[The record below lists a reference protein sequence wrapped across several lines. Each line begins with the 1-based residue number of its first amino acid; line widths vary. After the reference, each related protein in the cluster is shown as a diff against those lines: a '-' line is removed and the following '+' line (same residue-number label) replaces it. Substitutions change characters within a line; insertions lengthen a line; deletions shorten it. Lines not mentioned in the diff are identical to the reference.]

1 MKKFLLS
8 AAMVF
13 IACWTWSQNV
23 NVTFQVDMT
32 NVTGYTTPEVNGT
45 FNSWCGNCNAMTYSG
60 SNNIWAVTVSIPANT
75 TYEYKFSH
83 DFWTGQENLVQGTA
97 CTVTNGGFTN
107 RQVIVGSSDM
117 VLPVVCWGS
126 CSTCAAPP
134 RAVTFQVDLSNVSG
148 FTTPTVNGSFNSWS
162 GTANPLS
169 DANSDGIWETTIYIP
184 DGTYEYKFAYDD
196 WAGQETLIPGSA
208 CTVTNFGYTN
218 RSLTVSADATLPV
231 VCWNSCSNCAAAL
244 LPKNVT
250 FKVDMQNVTG
260 FTTAYVNGSFNGWC
274 GSCNPMTDANSDGI
288 WETTIQ
294 LNQDTFEYKF
304 TFDGWTGSE
313 NLTPG
318 SPCTSTLGGYTNRSI
333 IVGNADQVLPVV
345 CWESCTTCAPP
356 TRNVTF
362 KVDMSTVSG
371 FNPAVN
377 VPCVNGSWDGWLG
390 GTHPMTD
397 ANSDGIWEATIA
409 LVDGSYEYKF
419 AYDGWNQSENLVS
432 GSSCTV
438 TTGGYTNRSLTVNG
452 SAQVLSAVCWESCN
466 ACAAPTYNVTF
477 QVNMA
482 NESGFGTPYISGSFN
497 GWCGNCNAMSDANND
512 DIYEVTI
519 ALQNG
524 NYEYKVTLD
533 DWTSSE
539 QLASGSSC
547 TVTNFGYTNR
557 SLVVNGTPQTLPVV
571 CYASCSDCV
580 QEVSVTFQVNMEQ
593 VTGYGTPEVNGSFN
607 GWCGGCFQL
616 NDFDGDDVWTGTA
629 TLTPG
634 TYEFKYAYDSWA
646 GQENLIP
653 GLPCTVTNF
662 GYTNRQLVITG
673 DTILP
678 ITCWASCGECINNY
692 DVTFNVDMSNVV
704 GFGTPEVNGDFNAWC
719 GGCFQLTDPDGNGIY
734 TGTATIQ
741 EGIHDFK
748 FAYDSWSGQESLTDG
763 SPCTSTNFGFTNR
776 RINVT
781 GDVVLPVVCWN
792 ACSSCGYAVSND
804 SPFSAPNV
812 QYSSNAAYPNCYP
825 ISGSTLSASDSPQ
838 SDSFSGKDVWYKFT
852 AQSQGVSITVTSPSQ
867 DDYIALYSRSGGT
880 YTLMS
885 GGTENAASGAGD
897 FERLNYFGLTP
908 GQQYYVSVGSTDNTG
923 SNFSLCIQHLMPS
936 GCAYTEPAGGFSLC
950 GAYKAIY
957 RGSTASGVSYG
968 FNFTGVGGGASGTTS
983 LSGTNGLITLSNPTL
998 ALRYGGEYNVTV
1010 DANYALLNGAG
1021 TAENITIAGS
1031 TSSPNCSGVSIRPQ
1045 PLMEVKSTQRCNASL
1060 LRSNWLI
1067 GSAIAGD
1074 SNPCG
1079 AINYTYEFTQVASC
1093 SDGTTVSV
1101 SPSEFT
1107 TGGSTPYLGLGV
1119 LPAVGANN
1127 GAWNVRIRPNFTYGN
1142 GVYGPTQRIQVART
1156 AASGL
1161 LEDDAFAG
1169 SERTASAKD
1178 AALYPNPNEGTWLNL
1193 NMTDVQ
1199 SDKVVVSILD
1209 ATGRMVYSEQFSVD
1223 GTLNAVVQFQR
1234 ALTAGMYMVE
1244 FADGSEVSTQ
1254 RLVVE

>member
-1 MKKFLLS
+1 MD
-8 AAMVF
+8 
-13 IACWTWSQNV
+13 W
-23 NVTFQVDMT
+23 
-32 NVTGYTTPEVNGT
+32 
-45 FNSWCGNCNAMTYSG
+45 
-60 SNNIWAVTVSIPANT
+60 
-75 TYEYKFSH
+75 
-83 DFWTGQENLVQGTA
+83 
-97 CTVTNGGFTN
+97 N
-107 RQVIVGSSDM
+107 RYI
-117 VLPVVCWGS
+117 
-126 CSTCAAPP
+126 
-134 RAVTFQVDLSNVSG
+134 
-148 FTTPTVNGSFNSWS
+148 
-162 GTANPLS
+162 
-169 DANSDGIWETTIYIP
+169 DARP
-184 DGTYEYKFAYDD
+184 
-196 WAGQETLIPGSA
+196 
-208 CTVTNFGYTN
+208 
-218 RSLTVSADATLPV
+218 
-231 VCWNSCSNCAAAL
+231 
-244 LPKNVT
+244 
-250 FKVDMQNVTG
+250 
-260 FTTAYVNGSFNGWC
+260 
-274 GSCNPMTDANSDGI
+274 
-288 WETTIQ
+288 
-294 LNQDTFEYKF
+294 
-304 TFDGWTGSE
+304 
-313 NLTPG
+313 
-318 SPCTSTLGGYTNRSI
+318 
-333 IVGNADQVLPVV
+333 
-345 CWESCTTCAPP
+345 
-356 TRNVTF
+356 
-362 KVDMSTVSG
+362 
-371 FNPAVN
+371 
-377 VPCVNGSWDGWLG
+377 
-390 GTHPMTD
+390 
-397 ANSDGIWEATIA
+397 
-409 LVDGSYEYKF
+409 
-419 AYDGWNQSENLVS
+419 
-432 GSSCTV
+432 
-438 TTGGYTNRSLTVNG
+438 
-452 SAQVLSAVCWESCN
+452 
-466 ACAAPTYNVTF
+466 
-477 QVNMA
+477 
-482 NESGFGTPYISGSFN
+482 
-497 GWCGNCNAMSDANND
+497 
-512 DIYEVTI
+512 
-519 ALQNG
+519 
-524 NYEYKVTLD
+524 
-533 DWTSSE
+533 
-539 QLASGSSC
+539 
-547 TVTNFGYTNR
+547 
-557 SLVVNGTPQTLPVV
+557 
-571 CYASCSDCV
+571 
-580 QEVSVTFQVNMEQ
+580 
-593 VTGYGTPEVNGSFN
+593 
-607 GWCGGCFQL
+607 
-616 NDFDGDDVWTGTA
+616 
-629 TLTPG
+629 
-634 TYEFKYAYDSWA
+634 YEFKYAYDSWA

-734 TGTATIQ
+734 SGTATIQ

-838 SDSFSGKDVWYKFT
+838 SAAFSGKDVWYKFT

-867 DDYIALYSRSGGT
+867 DDYLALYSRSGGT
-880 YTLMS
+880 FTLMT
-885 GGTENAASGAGD
+885 GGTENAATGAGD
-897 FERLNYFGLTP
+897 YERLNYFGLTP
-908 GQQYYVSVGSTDNTG
+908 GQQYYISVGSINSTG
-923 SNFSLCIQHLMPS
+923 STFSLCIQHLMPS

-957 RGSTASGVSYG
+957 RGSSASGVSYG

-1067 GSAIAGD
+1067 GSAISGD
-1074 SNPCG
+1074 PNPCG

-1101 SPSEFT
+1101 APSEFT

-1161 LEDDAFAG
+1161 LEDGAFAG
-1169 SERTASAKD
+1169 SERTALAGD

-1244 FADGSEVSTQ
+1244 FADGAEVSTQ